1 MVNRPRHSLQSIFWI
16 LLIGLMVSLNTQA
29 ATYATVS
36 KNKVTRN
43 ELFQLQ
49 IITDQK
55 ASGDDVNFDKLTP
68 DFFVNRP
75 SFGTSTNI
83 INGERSVRSE
93 WDVSIAATRT
103 GIVTIPSFEVNG
115 EKTQPIA
122 IQVVQ
127 DSTLPNDDDLI
138 EIHSTLD
145 KKTLY
150 PDESTLLHVKMMV
163 KVNPRRLQDTKITP
177 PSVEG
182 MDLAAASDSEQHREI
197 INGLSVTVVQQT
209 FRVTA
214 QKPGRFIVTE
224 PQFRS
229 TLLYSGMNG
238 ETKVLTLST
247 TAKQFP
253 IQVMAKPKDYQG
265 VWLPTAS
272 LSLTQRWTDSQ
283 GKPISGSS
291 ATLKVGDSITRT
303 LELKIK
309 GVSQEKIPDLSINYP
324 DSVRVYQEKPQ
335 YKMLDNDEIVMT
347 LKQVLIPNQSG
358 QIQLPGLSLNWW
370 DTLKHRQR
378 RAMLT
383 GLTLNV
389 AKGAPVDTVVSLPQT
404 PTKAPEPPQEIQV
417 RDPGIWPYLTALF
430 ALLWIVTTGCWLY
443 YIWQTKRAAPAVDTP
458 DSPTETKP
466 LSLQEALKQ
475 QDGIRIQHLVQ
486 EQIAALGLS
495 AEERA
500 PIENEVSKLQASIY
514 SSRQE
519 AYDPKPLLRLLAAAE
534 KQQKKDRKKQPKT
547 LPDL

>member
-1 MVNRPRHSLQSIFWI
+1 MVNRPRHSLQRIFWI
-16 LLIGLMVSLNTQA
+16 LFIGLMVSLSTQA

-36 KNKVTRN
+36 KNKVTLN

-55 ASGDDVNFDKLTP
+55 ASGDDVNFEKLTP
-68 DFFVNRP
+68 EFFVNRP

-83 INGERSVRSE
+83 INGQRSVRSE

-103 GIVTIPSFEVNG
+103 GVVTIPSFEVNG

-177 PSVEG
+177 PSVDG
-182 MDLAAASDSEQHREI
+182 MNLEAASDSEQHREI
-197 INGLSVTVVQQT
+197 ISGLSVTVVQQT

-214 QKPGRFIVTE
+214 QKPGRFTVTE

-253 IQVMAKPKDYQG
+253 IQVMAKPKNYQG
-265 VWLPTAS
+265 AWLPTAS
-272 LSLTQRWTDSQ
+272 LSLTQHWTDSQ
-283 GKPISGSS
+283 GKPLTGRS
-291 ATLKVGDSITRT
+291 AALKVGDSITRT
-303 LELKIK
+303 LELKLK
-309 GVSQEKIPDLSINYP
+309 GVSQDKIPDLQINYP

-335 YKMLDNDEIVMT
+335 YKTLDNDETVMT

-358 QIQLPGLSLNWW
+358 QIKLPGVSLNWW
-370 DTLKHRQR
+370 NTQKQRQR
-378 RAMLT
+378 RAILT

-389 AKGAPVDTVVSLPQT
+389 AKGAPVDTVVSLPQSSA
-404 PTKAPEPPQEIQV
+404 KASVPPREIQV
-417 RDPGIWPYLTALF
+417 KDPGIWPYLTALF
-430 ALLWIVTTGCWLY
+430 AVLWMVTSGCWLY
-443 YIWQTKRAAPAVDTP
+443 RIWHTKRSKSVEAPDL
-458 DSPTETKP
+458 PTETEP
-466 LSLQEALKQ
+466 LSLKEALKQ

-486 EQIAALGLS
+486 AQIAELGLS
-495 AEERA
+495 AEERES
-500 PIENEVSKLQASIY
+500 IENEVSKLQASIY

-519 AYDPKPLLRLLAAAE
+519 AYDPKPLLRLLAEAE
-534 KQQKKDRKKQPKT
+534 KQHKKTSKKQKKT
-547 LPDL
+547 LPEL